1 MSSSQRLFSALLL
14 LLLFIL
20 AASFGGPANGVEQ
33 SIMDAA
39 AGLRSSVPGLVKIS
53 AAVTILG
60 GYPFTL
66 GVAISATLI
75 LLARKQWRPALL
87 LLATVLLERLV
98 VELLKDWIG
107 RPRPLLAHLPNSLA
121 FPSGHSAN
129 SMTTYLAV
137 ALFAVPAPY
146 RRTAAISAMILSVLV
161 GITRIIL
168 GVHWPSDVIGGWTF
182 GLMAVGLAY
191 VAGEKSGTVTFKAK
205 HEVVGGHLAPPGE
218 DKSA

>member
-1 MSSSQRLFSALLL
+1 
-14 LLLFIL
+14 
-20 AASFGGPANGVEQ
+20 
-33 SIMDAA
+33 MDAA

-129 SMTTYLAV
+129 SMPMASQQAVDPSYIDALA
-137 ALFAVPAPY
+137 
-146 RRTAAISAMILSVLV
+146 TSQ
-161 GITRIIL
+161 
-168 GVHWPSDVIGGWTF
+168 PSSRAT
-182 GLMAVGLAY
+182 
-191 VAGEKSGTVTFKAK
+191 
-205 HEVVGGHLAPPGE
+205 
-218 DKSA
+218 